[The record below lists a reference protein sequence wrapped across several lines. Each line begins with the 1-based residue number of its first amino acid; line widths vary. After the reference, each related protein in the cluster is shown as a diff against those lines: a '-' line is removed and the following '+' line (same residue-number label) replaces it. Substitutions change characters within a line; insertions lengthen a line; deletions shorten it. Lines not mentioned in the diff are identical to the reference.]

1 MISKGGNILVL
12 STSYTVVIVMVIV
25 ALIIAVILGVVFAI
39 NKTKGIKTFGRAR
52 NRRSNN
58 NDEYEDF

>member
-1 MISKGGNILVL
+1 MVL